1 MGRIKT
7 SLIKRNTLQL
17 MKEHGDR
24 VTKDFDENKKIVDEL
39 INTESKKLRNIIAG
53 YATKLKK
60 SEGKERPRR
69 SVPVDDPTRSDRRPN
84 NRTGGR
90 NTRNT
95 RR

>member
-84 NRTGGR
+84 RMGGR
-90 NTRNT
+90 NTRT

>member
-7 SLIKRNTLQL
+7 SLIKRNTTQL

-39 INTESKKLRNIIAG
+39 IHTESKKLRNVIAG
-53 YATKLKK
+53 YATRLKK
-60 SEGKERPRR
+60 TEGKERPRR
-69 SVPVDDPTRSDRRPN
+69 AVPIDDPTRSDRRPN
-84 NRTGGR
+84 RMGGR
-90 NTRNT
+90 NTRG